1 MAKNPEKK
9 GVRVLEGFVILMF
22 MQSLGTFLSNHFKL
36 VLPGNLTGL
45 LLLFLALL
53 FRIVR
58 LDQVEEAAN
67 LLLDNMMVLFIP
79 LNVGLMTILPRLKQE
94 WVAIFTSLL
103 ASTVIVMVVTAKAV
117 EISEGRRKNA
127 KQSS

>member
-1 MAKNPEKK
+1 MAKIPEKK

-45 LLLFLALL
+45 LLMFLALL

-94 WVAIFTSLL
+94 WVAIGTSLL
-103 ASTVIVMVVTAKAV
+103 ASTVIVMAVTAKAV
-117 EISEGRRKNA
+117 EISEGRRKNV